1 MIQPSIILFLVEFFF
16 IILNQIFKDRKDLNV
31 IDSSEFLKLS
41 DVDICVYD
49 KTGTLTNAEPL
60 LGGVI
65 CGGKFF

>member
-1 MIQPSIILFLVEFFF
+1 MIHPSILLFLVELFF
-16 IILNQIFKDRKDLNV
+16 IVLNKIFEDRKDLSV

-65 CGGKFF
+65 CGGRFF